1 MTSIPHLGGTE
12 GDKISAQY
20 VYNKFSEQK
29 LDYFKMIDYD
39 VLLDYPDPDKPNTY
53 KNFKKCFSKAKCYAI

>member
-12 GDKISAQY
+12 GDRESGEY
-20 VYNKFSEQK
+20 VLNKFTEQK

-39 VLLDYPDPDKPNTY
+39 VLLDYPDPNKPN
-53 KNFKKCFSKAKCYAI
+53 K

>member
-12 GDKISAQY
+12 GDQISAQY

-39 VLLDYPDPDKPNTY
+39 VLLDYPDPDKPNKY
-53 KNFKKCFSKAKCYAI
+53 KNFKKYFSNIKY